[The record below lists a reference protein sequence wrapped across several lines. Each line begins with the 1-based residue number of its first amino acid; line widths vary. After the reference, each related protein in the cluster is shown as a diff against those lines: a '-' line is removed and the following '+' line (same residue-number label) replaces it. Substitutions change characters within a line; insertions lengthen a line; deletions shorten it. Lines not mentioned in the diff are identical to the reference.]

1 MLFLKY
7 FKFLYRGHHVFFDQ
21 STIQKRMRTKY
32 IANQKIYTLV
42 VILIL
47 IILGTYIRFFNL
59 TLKTIWTDE
68 VASIVYSLGSS
79 FKDVPLNQI
88 INLETLLKPLEINE
102 NHGLKDVIKYG
113 IFEDFVPPL
122 HFMLLHVWIFILE
135 KSHELVS
142 IFTARSLSVYLSV
155 ISIPGIYWLASS
167 LFKQKRAVCLLAAL
181 IMTLSPYSIALAQ
194 ETRHYSIAIVCVILS
209 MLAFFNISETII
221 RLNYIPVPNICLL
234 VGLNIIGVA
243 SHYFFV
249 VVLISEVLAL
259 IAVAAQHKL
268 QLILTNISILSA
280 INLWTGL
287 IWLPVYFLNNSRD
300 DLTAWAEMD
309 VTKIDAIANLLLQP
323 IIASI
328 TMISLLPVESSNFIT
343 VIVSALI
350 MLATIFL
357 LLLLIHK
364 NIFSDLAHNLPL
376 RFLTAYLM
384 SSILML
390 VCICCVFA
398 KDFLSAPRYH
408 FIYFPALITL
418 ISYFI
423 CNSFENNKPF
433 VKIKNLFVR
442 KKTIF
447 CLFIFVLA
455 TSSFCVVNNLS
466 FLKSFDAD
474 VMAEII
480 NDKSSNNTL
489 IVTNHK
495 TLNDTS
501 NLMALGWQFIN
512 TNSQQ
517 NIPKFFL
524 DEATNP
530 EATQQIIYDTLK
542 ASVGSTSLWLINYD
556 KNFDLDYC
564 SLKKSD
570 DDMPGYNY
578 KYYYCS

>member
-1 MLFLKY
+1 
-7 FKFLYRGHHVFFDQ
+7 
-21 STIQKRMRTKY
+21 MRTKY
-32 IANQKIYTLV
+32 ITNQRFFTLV
-42 VILIL
+42 IILLL

-68 VASIVYSLGSS
+68 IASIVYSLGNS
-79 FKDVPLNQI
+79 FKSVPLNQI
-88 INLETLLKPLEINE
+88 INLETLLKPLKIND

-135 KSHELVS
+135 KSNELVS

-155 ISIPGIYWLASS
+155 MSIPGIYWLASS
-167 LFKQKRAVCLLAAL
+167 LFKQKRAVGLLASL

-194 ETRHYSIAIVCVILS
+194 ETRHYSIAIICVILS
-209 MLAFFNISETII
+209 ILAFFNISETII
-221 RLNYIPVPNICLL
+221 RSNYLPVPNICLL
-234 VGLNIIGVA
+234 VGLNIMGVA

-259 IAVAAQHKL
+259 IAVATEHKL
-268 QLILTNISILSA
+268 PLIRTNISILSA
-280 INLWTGL
+280 INLMTGL
-287 IWLPVYFLNNSRD
+287 IWLPVYFLNSSRD

-323 IIASI
+323 IVASI

-343 VIVSALI
+343 VTVSALI
-350 MLATIFL
+350 MLTTIFL

-364 NIFSDLAHNLPL
+364 NIFSDLANDLPL
-376 RFLTAYLM
+376 RFLIAYLI
-384 SSILML
+384 SSILIL

-408 FIYFPALITL
+408 FIYFPALIIL

-433 VKIKNLFVR
+433 LKINTLFV
-442 KKTIF
+442 KKNTI
-447 CLFIFVLA
+447 LYLYIIVLTA
-455 TSSFCVVNNLS
+455 SSFCVVNNLS
-466 FLKSFDAD
+466 FLKSFNAD
-474 VMAEII
+474 VMAEVI
-480 NDKSSNNTL
+480 NNKSSDNTL

-501 NLMALGWQFIN
+501 NLIALGWQFANSGRQRN
-512 TNSQQ
+512 T
-517 NIPKFFL
+517 PKFLL
-524 DEATNP
+524 DEVANP
-530 EATQQIIYDTLK
+530 ETTQQIIYDTLK
-542 ASVGSTSLWLINYD
+542 TSIGNTSLWLINYD
-556 KNFDLDYC
+556 KNVNLKHC
-564 SLKKSD
+564 LLKKTD
-570 DDMPGYNY
+570 DNMPGYNY